1 MRKKF
6 WPAGGGSVLTG
17 SGGEG
22 AQRGGRRMEAER
34 EREGEVGGPWRVV
47 EQRASGAAA
56 ARPRRARA
64 ACCCVTMDRRG

>member
-34 EREGEVGGPWRVV
+34 EREREREEDP
-47 EQRASGAAA
+47 GAVWSSVPA
-56 ARPRRARA
+56 ARQRPGRGARGRHVVA
-64 ACCCVTMDRRG
+64 